1 MLTFGYMSN
10 YLRKKLS
17 KQFNDAYEL
26 LNSAQ
31 KEAVDRI
38 DGPVMVVAGPGT
50 GKTQIL
56 ALRIGNILL
65 KTDAQPQNILCLT
78 YTDAGAIAMRK
89 RLLQFIGIEAYKIQV
104 HTYHS
109 FCNQIIQDNQEIFS
123 RYSNLMHIS
132 DLEKARMFRDM
143 IDGLP
148 FENPLRKLKGLQY
161 FEAKRLDKLYS
172 TIKKEF
178 WTPEMIL
185 DRIEEERTLIDS
197 DRSDGK
203 YFYLINTKNSKAGD
217 PKKKYYD
224 TIRNLDLLKEAVLL
238 FEPFQ
243 SQMREEG
250 RYDFDDMIH
259 WVVKAFKEDEM
270 LLASYQERFL
280 YLLVDEYQDTNGS
293 QNEIIRMLA
302 DYWESPNLFV
312 VGDEDQAIFRF
323 QGANITNLKDLYRI
337 YQPKLIVLTENYRS
351 SQPILDASMRLIRH
365 NTDRLGDQI
374 PGIEKSL
381 RSQISRDRSII
392 PRVCEF
398 LNVAQE
404 EAAVFDALKELH
416 KEGEQLNEIAV
427 IYRKHSQA
435 TNLIKALTYENI
447 PVDVK
452 HRVNILDDPL
462 INNIESILTFLS
474 EEFQLP
480 GSNDRILF
488 KIMHFRFFNMA
499 PVDLAKLAQ
508 YCWRDRKAPISFRQT
523 IKDRELLDTLNL
535 TNSNAIF
542 NFSQMID
549 RWIQRIPHVT
559 LQTLFEYILK
569 EGNIFGD
576 IMAGELRT
584 YRMQVVATFFNY
596 LKAEC
601 HRNPSLDLEELLDT
615 LNQMREIG
623 LSLPMHSLTR
633 NKEGINF
640 LTAHGAKGLEFKHVF
655 IIGCNRRNWEKSWGG
670 NQGFTLPSNLQ
681 DPSQDSDERDE
692 RRLFYVAMTRAKEF
706 LTMSFSAENLNGMPD
721 EHSLFISE
729 CMGGEIDFKEMQVVP
744 DKTVA
749 YYHSLLDN
757 KDAELPLLDHDLID
771 KKLETFVLSPT
782 ALNQFL
788 ACPRSFYFE
797 SILGVPLANNQYL
810 GFGNAVH
817 DSLHHFLNRLKNGLE
832 CKPETIKELFE
843 VSIEKFRSFFTAK
856 QYENYLA
863 HGLDILPKYVA
874 YKLSSWQKAELVVAE
889 KGISHITHRE
899 VPITGRLDL
908 LLKGADGRLQ
918 VIDFKTGNVD
928 NTTSTRQKLK
938 PAKDYADK
946 GGDYW
951 RQVVFYK
958 ILLAER
964 GDPNL
969 QMDEGIMSFIEQDK
983 YGNFWEERFLVN
995 FGEVE
1000 LVSNQLFDAYQKMKR
1015 HEFDVDCQRPECTWC
1030 NFIKND
1036 YVLPAE
1042 TGHPTEPEGTDDS
1055 LFFSQDAMQLHFD
1068 F

>member
-1 MLTFGYMSN
+1 MRN
-10 YLRKKLS
+10 KLS
-17 KQFNDAYEL
+17 KQFKDAYQQ
-26 LNSAQ
+26 LNPAQ
-31 KEAVDRI
+31 REAVDRI

-65 KTDAQPQNILCLT
+65 KTDTQPQNILCLT

-89 RLLQFIGIEAYKIQV
+89 RLLQFIGTDAYKIQV

-123 RYSNLMHIS
+123 QYSSLMHIS
-132 DLEKARMFRDM
+132 DLEKAKMYRDL

-148 FENPLRKLKGLQY
+148 YENPLRKLRGLHY
-161 FEAKRLDKLYS
+161 FEAKRIDKLYS

-185 DRIEEERTLIDS
+185 RRIAEEKESIDGDRD
-197 DRSDGK
+197 DGK
-203 YFYLINTKNSKAGD
+203 YFYKINSKNNKAGD

-224 TIRNLDLLKEAVLL
+224 AMRNLELLKEAVML

-243 SQMREEG
+243 QKMREEG

-259 WVVKAFKEDEM
+259 WVVRAFKEDEL

-293 QNEIIRMLA
+293 QNEIIRLLA
-302 DYWESPNLFV
+302 DYWESPNLFI

-323 QGANITNLKDLYRI
+323 QGANITNLRELHAM
-337 YQPKLIVLTENYRS
+337 YQPHLIVLTENYRS
-351 SQPILDASMRLIRH
+351 TQPILDAATRLIL
-365 NTDRLGDQI
+365 NNDERLSDQI
-374 PGIEKSL
+374 PDIEKRLNSQVKSTESL
-381 RSQISRDRSII
+381 
-392 PRVCEF
+392 PPKVNEF

-404 EAAVFDALKELH
+404 ETAVFDALKSLQ
-416 KEGEQLNEIAV
+416 KQGEVLSDIAV

-462 INNIESILTFLS
+462 IHNIESILTFLH
-474 EEFQLP
+474 EEQSLP
-480 GSNDRILF
+480 GSNDRLLF
-488 KIMHFRFFNMA
+488 KIMHYRFFNMA
-499 PVDLAKLAQ
+499 PVDLARLAQ
-508 YCWRDRKAPISFRQT
+508 YCWHDRKAPISLRQT
-523 IKDRELLDTLNL
+523 IKDRELLDTLSL
-535 TNSNAIF
+535 TNNHAILI
-542 NFSQMID
+542 FSEMLD

-559 LQTLFEYILK
+559 IQMLFEYILK

-576 IMAGELRT
+576 IMEGELRT

-596 LKAEC
+596 LKAES
-601 HRNPSLDLEELLDT
+601 HRNPAIDLGELLDT

-633 NKEGINF
+633 NKDGINF

-655 IIGCNRRNWEKSWGG
+655 IIGCNRRNWEKSWSGH
-670 NQGFTLPSNLQ
+670 QGFSLPSNLQ
-681 DPSQDSDERDE
+681 DPSQDSDQKDE
-692 RRLFYVAMTRAKEF
+692 RRLFYVAMTRAKES

-729 CMGGEIDFKEMQVVP
+729 CMEGRVDFKEVQVVP
-744 DKTVA
+744 AKTVDF
-749 YYHSLLDN
+749 YHSLLDT
-757 KDAELPLLDHDLID
+757 KDSELPLLDHELID
-771 KKLETFVLSPT
+771 KKLEKLVLSPT

-817 DSLHHFLNRLKNGLE
+817 DALHHFLNRLKNGLE
-832 CKPETIKELFE
+832 VNPEIIRDLFE
-843 VSIEKFRSFFTAK
+843 RSIEKFRSFFTPK
-856 QYENYLA
+856 QFENYVA
-863 HGLDILPKYVA
+863 HGLEILPKYVEN
-874 YKLSSWQKAELVVAE
+874 KLDTWTNAELVIAE
-889 KGISHITHRE
+889 KGINHITHRD

-908 LLKGADGRLQ
+908 MLKGEDGRVR

-928 NTTSTRQKLK
+928 NSTLIKQKLK
-938 PAKDYADK
+938 PAKDLNDK

-969 QMDEGIMSFIEQDK
+969 QLDEGIMSFVEMDRYGDFWDEQ
-983 YGNFWEERFLVN
+983 FFIN

-1000 LVSNQLFDAYQKMKR
+1000 LVSNQLVDSYKKMKD
-1015 HEFDVDCQRPECTWC
+1015 HEFDVDCGRPECTWC

-1042 TGHPTEPEGTDDS
+1042 VVQNLETSEEENTI
-1055 LFFSQDAMQLHFD
+1055 FFSEDAMQLYFD